1 MANKP
6 IEYLALSVPVT
17 HYVQEGTE
25 LDALRIV
32 VRYSR
37 GRGFCLD
44 YTPVLLTSYGFKTG
58 PLPSRDPLIGGGLML
73 VEQATKNSSKRLM
86 QMHAAVGLAKN
97 AIAYYF
103 DKRLWG
109 TLNDFLQRVAK
120 YGYNPAAGVPM
131 RVPDAIV
138 NYTPGAAAPAADDG
152 MMERY
157 RKHKARYQDALLLF
171 KSGDVYQI
179 LFDDAKVCAD
189 VLGLTYVVDSSEVK
203 MCQFA
208 ADDLNGYLPRLIR
221 AGYHIHLC
229 DNISEVLTPK
239 DETAMRL
246 NLNANSKSES
256 KNVQAAAQVINPM
269 PQAVTVEDAEFEE
282 VVDVT
287 PTPAPAPKAE
297 PKPKAAP
304 KAKAEP
310 EPDPEAVGEIVGL
323 TKVELKVYKTKKG
336 ADAPMLVG
344 FTGED
349 DPRWA
354 VHRGQKYVSAGWREE
369 NGEKVYRLLFGT
381 RYMDVAKALCEAYNT
396 TDREAWKAAE
406 QACSGNYDTIVSGFK
421 AEKEQRKAERAAA
434 KAAKAA
440 SKAAA
445 KPATKGEETYTLDEV
460 ARKLAKLLPE
470 GEAKLDDIKKLLK
483 AA

>member
-109 TLNDFLQRVAK
+109 TLNDFLQQVAK
-120 YGYNPAAGVPM
+120 HGYNPAAGVPM

-138 NYTPGAAAPAADDG
+138 NYTPGAAAPAADGG

-157 RKHKARYQDALLLF
+157 RKHKARFQDALLLF

-189 VLGLTYVVDSSEVK
+189 VLGLTYIVDNSEVK

-406 QACSGNYDTIVSGFK
+406 AACSGNYDTIVSGF
-421 AEKEQRKAERAAA
+421 KAERAAA

-445 KPATKGEETYTLDEV
+445 KPAATSKDKTYSDEDV
-460 ARKLAKLLPE
+460 AAMLRNVMAGGDVPE
-470 GEAKLDDIKKLLK
+470 NIKKLLK

>member
-109 TLNDFLQRVAK
+109 TLNDFLQQVAK
-120 YGYNPAAGVPM
+120 YGYKPAAGVPM

-138 NYTPGAAAPAADDG
+138 NYTPGAAATAADGG

-189 VLGLTYVVDSSEVK
+189 VLGLTYVVDNSEVK

-445 KPATKGEETYTLDEV
+445 KPAATSKDKAYSDEDV
-460 ARKLAKLLPE
+460 AAMLRNVMAGGDVPE
-470 GEAKLDDIKKLLK
+470 NIKKLLK